1 MRILTKGEVVAR
13 VRGEVDSDRVTVMDV
28 VGTAALME
36 ADVTVGG
43 GCVVIVGEVVEA
55 VVVATVVVA
64 AQAVEGRG
72 VRFLV
77 GGGMVGVGG
86 MILTAEK
93 HKRISKA
100 WKR

>member
-28 VGTAALME
+28 VGTAAPME

-43 GCVVIVGEVVEA
+43 GCVVVVGEVVEA
-55 VVVATVVVA
+55 VVATVVGA

-93 HKRISKA
+93 HTRISTGR
-100 WKR
+100 KR